1 MRFQELLGQDVA
13 TAQLQRAYAH
23 NRLSHAYIFDG
34 PRGVGKMTTARA
46 LAALLLCE
54 APQGNDACGHC
65 SACRQLEVGTHPD
78 CLTIF
83 PDGKSIK
90 IKQIRDLRARLVN
103 TASYGG
109 YTVVLID
116 DADTMGMEA
125 ANAFLKTLEEPVGPT
140 CFVLVTTQAERLPDT
155 IRSRAQLVRFKPL
168 SRANILQLLGRDD
181 PDACLAVDLAN
192 GSLSQARAILEDDEA
207 RLLRSKR
214 KQDLETLLQTL
225 ATAHDGALLRFSD
238 EFNSDRD
245 AVREE
250 ILLIRR
256 YYHHGLNQAITDGT
270 DLSRM
275 IAILH
280 HTTTALARLET
291 NTEPSLILG
300 ALLIEMAR
308 ALRQ

>member
-1 MRFQELLGQDVA
+1 MRFQEILGQDVA
-13 TAQLQRAYAH
+13 ISQLKRAHAH
-23 NRLSHAYIFDG
+23 HRLSHAYIFDG

-54 APQGNDACGHC
+54 APQGDDACGHC
-65 SACRQLEVGTHPD
+65 DACRQLAVGTHPD
-78 CLTIF
+78 CISVV

-90 IKQIRDLRARLVN
+90 IKQIRDLRMRLSN

-116 DADTMGMEA
+116 EADTMGIEA
-125 ANAFLKTLEEPVGPT
+125 ANAFLKTVEEPVGPT

-168 SRANILQLLGRDD
+168 SEANILRLLEREDD
-181 PDACLAVDLAN
+181 DARLAVELAN
-192 GSLSQARAILEDDEA
+192 GSLTQARAILEDDEA
-207 RLLRSKR
+207 RQLRVQR
-214 KQDLETLLQTL
+214 KQELYTLLKSL
-225 ATAHDGALLRFSD
+225 ATTHDGVLLRFSD
-238 EFNSDRD
+238 AFTGDRD

-256 YYHHGLNQAITDGT
+256 YYRQGLNQALSDGT
-270 DLSRM
+270 DLSRP
-275 IAILH
+275 IDILH
-280 HTTTALARLET
+280 QTTTALARLET